1 MAIII
6 SGLVQSRNSAC
17 LLTILWQFNVRILR
31 GGSSC
36 RSCLGGDDDVIGEP
50 RLLAV
55 LIEMLRLCSLTPLS
69 DSAMG
74 IGMIMK
80 DLCEDRLTLT
90 LTLFSNPDQPCNGSH
105 CGTPTKSK
113 RQAERGFGTT

>member
-6 SGLVQSRNSAC
+6 SGLVQSTNSAC

-31 GGSSC
+31 GGWVFMPFRLC
-36 RSCLGGDDDVIGEP
+36 CLGGDDDVIGEP

-90 LTLFSNPDQPCNGSH
+90 ITLLPNPES
-105 CGTPTKSK
+105 
-113 RQAERGFGTT
+113 